1 MAALH
6 LLFKLKAQSLKS
18 KTNAGAVRRY
28 ALKKYIQHGF
38 VKTLCKGIAI

>member
-6 LLFKLKAQSLKS
+6 LLFKLYAQNLKS
-18 KTNAGAVRRY
+18 KTNACAVRRY

-38 VKTLCKGIAI
+38 VKTLFQGIAI